1 MRLTRRAAV
10 TAGAA
15 ATMLGMLSAVVLP
28 APASASLRP
37 SLSCAGAPTN
47 GTVEGTL
54 CVLAFGQT
62 TKPNEYNVTIALL
75 GSRSSGPTT
84 WSVVAGSLPPGLTIH
99 TPQPGTTTMITGNP
113 TQTGTF
119 NFTIRGQ
126 APSGPVVT
134 PATRAYQITITTQG
148 PPDQLLCNAAGDF
161 LISGTCVL
169 PDAIIGQLYQ
179 ALLPTSHAAGGT
191 LGVVSGSLPPGL
203 SLPATFTGS
212 GDTIS
217 GTPTDPGIQ
226 PNLNFTLQGTGDQGQ
241 PLFQAYSIMV
251 DPDQQ
256 LTIVPPGSG
265 STLFP
270 GTVGQPYAQ
279 NFFLSGGAAPYT
291 WSVTAGQLPPGL
303 QLQTSFD
310 PRDANNQLT
319 GMPTT
324 PGTFT
329 FTMQLTDFYGHQA
342 TQQFTLQIQPPLQIT
357 STTMPDGTVGV
368 PYSSDFTAQGGVP
381 PYAWFVVNNIKELPP
396 GLTLDSTPPDLTN
409 VLTGTPTQ
417 AGTFHFPMQ
426 VQDSSGNTVFATIT
440 VTINN
445 H

>member
-1 MRLTRRAAV
+1 LAGTLAAV
-10 TAGAA
+10 
-15 ATMLGMLSAVVLP
+15 VVP
-28 APASASLRP
+28 AAPALASLRP
-37 SLSCAGAPTN
+37 SLGCEGAPTN
-47 GTVEGTL
+47 GTVEGSV

-75 GSRSSGPTT
+75 GSRGSGPTT

-99 TPQPGTTTMITGNP
+99 TPQPGTTTQITGNP

-134 PATRAYQITITTQG
+134 PATRSYQITITTQG
-148 PPDQLLCNAAGDF
+148 PPDKLLCDAPGDF

-169 PDAIIGQLYQ
+169 PDAIIGQPYQ

-203 SLPATFTGS
+203 SLPATFSGP

-226 PNLNFTLQGTGDQGQ
+226 PGRNFTLQGTGDQSQ
-241 PLFQAYSIMV
+241 PLFQPYSIMV
-251 DPDQQ
+251 DPDQP
-256 LTIVPPGSG
+256 LTIVPPASG
-265 STLFP
+265 SSLFP

-291 WSVTAGQLPPGL
+291 WAVSAGQPPPGL

-310 PRDANNQLT
+310 PRDANNQLAGT
-319 GMPTT
+319 PTT

-329 FTMQLTDFYGHQA
+329 FTMQVTDFYGHQA

-381 PYAWFVVNNIKELPP
+381 PYSWFVVNNIKELPP
-396 GLTLDSTPPDLTN
+396 GLTLDSTPPDLNN

-426 VQDSSGNTVFATIT
+426 VQDSSGNTVSGTIT
-440 VTINN
+440 VSINN
-445 H
+445 R

>member
-1 MRLTRRAAV
+1 
-10 TAGAA
+10 
-15 ATMLGMLSAVVLP
+15 
-28 APASASLRP
+28 
-37 SLSCAGAPTN
+37 
-47 GTVEGTL
+47 VEGSV
-54 CVLAFGQT
+54 CVLASGQT
-62 TKPNEYNVTIALL
+62 TSPNEYNVTIALL
-75 GSRSSGPTT
+75 GSRGSGPTT
-84 WSVVAGSLPPGLTIH
+84 WSVVAGSLPPGLTMP
-99 TPQPGTTTMITGNP
+99 TARPGTTTNIVGNP

-119 NFTIRGQ
+119 DFTIQGRG
-126 APSGPVVT
+126 SPVVT
-134 PATRAYQITITTQG
+134 PATRPYQITITTQG
-148 PPDQLLCNAAGDF
+148 PPDNLLCNAAGDF

-169 PDAIIGQLYQ
+169 PDAIIGQPYQ
-179 ALLPTSHAAGGT
+179 ALLPTSHAAGGM

-203 SLPATFTGS
+203 SLPATFTGA
-212 GDTIS
+212 GDTIT

-226 PNLNFTLQGTGDQGQ
+226 PNVNFTLQGTGDQGQ

-251 DPDQQ
+251 DPDQP

-291 WSVTAGQLPPGL
+291 WSVGAGQLPPGL
-303 QLQTSFD
+303 ALQTFND
-310 PRDANNQLT
+310 PRDANNELAGT
-319 GMPTT
+319 PTT

-329 FTMQLTDFYGHQA
+329 FTMQVTDFYGHQA

-381 PYAWFVVNNIKELPP
+381 PYSWFVVNNIKELPP
-396 GLTLDSTPPDLTN
+396 GLSLDSTPPDLNN

-417 AGTFHFPMQ
+417 AGTFHFPME
-426 VQDSSGNTVFATIT
+426 VQDSADNTVFATIT
-440 VTINN
+440 VNINN
-445 H
+445 K

>member
-1 MRLTRRAAV
+1 MRLIRRAV

-15 ATMLGMLSAVVLP
+15 ATMLGTLAAVVVP
-28 APASASLRP
+28 APALAFPRP
-37 SLSCAGAPTN
+37 SLSCEGAPT
-47 GTVEGTL
+47 GGIVEGSV
-54 CVLAFGQT
+54 CVLASGQT
-62 TKPNEYNVTIALL
+62 TAPSEYNVTIALV
-75 GSRSSGPTT
+75 GSRGSGPTT
-84 WSVVAGSLPPGLTIH
+84 WSVVAGGLPPGLSLPTDR
-99 TPQPGTTTMITGNP
+99 PGTTTMIVGNP
-113 TQTGTF
+113 TQAGTF
-119 NFTIRGQ
+119 TFTIKGR

-134 PATRAYQITITTQG
+134 PATRSYQITITKQG
-148 PPDQLLCNAAGDF
+148 PPDKLLCDAAGDF

-169 PDAIIGQLYQ
+169 PDAITGRPYQ
-179 ALLPTSHAAGGT
+179 ASLPTSHAAGGT

-203 SLPATFTGS
+203 SLSATFTGS
-212 GDTIS
+212 AGTIS

-226 PNLNFTLQGTGDQGQ
+226 PNFNFTLQGTGDQGQ

-291 WSVTAGQLPPGL
+291 WSVAAGQLPPGL
-303 QLQTSFD
+303 HLQTFND
-310 PRDANNQLT
+310 PRDANNELAGT
-319 GMPTT
+319 PTT

-342 TQQFTLQIQPPLQIT
+342 TQQFTLQIQLPLQIT

-381 PYAWFVVNNIKELPP
+381 PYSWFVVNNIKELPP
-396 GLTLDSTPPDLTN
+396 GLTLGSTPPDLNN

-426 VQDSSGNTVFATIT
+426 VQDSSGITVFATIT

>member
-1 MRLTRRAAV
+1 MRLIRRAV

-15 ATMLGMLSAVVLP
+15 ATMLGTLAAVVVP
-28 APASASLRP
+28 APALAFPRP
-37 SLSCAGAPTN
+37 SLSCEGAPT
-47 GTVEGTL
+47 GGIVEGSV
-54 CVLAFGQT
+54 CVLASGQT
-62 TKPNEYNVTIALL
+62 TAPSEYNVTIALV
-75 GSRSSGPTT
+75 GSRGSGPTT
-84 WSVVAGSLPPGLTIH
+84 WSVVAGGLPPGLSLPTDR
-99 TPQPGTTTMITGNP
+99 PGTTTMIVGNP

-119 NFTIRGQ
+119 NFTIKGR
-126 APSGPVVT
+126 APGGPVVT
-134 PATRAYQITITTQG
+134 PATRSYQITITTKG

-169 PDAIIGQLYQ
+169 PDAIIGQPYQ

-203 SLPATFTGS
+203 SLPATFTGP

-226 PNLNFTLQGTGDQGQ
+226 PNFNFTLQGTGDQGQ

-319 GMPTT
+319 GTPTT

-381 PYAWFVVNNIKELPP
+381 PYSWFVVNNIKELPP
-396 GLTLDSTPPDLTN
+396 GLTLDSTPPDLNN

>member
-1 MRLTRRAAV
+1 MRLTRRAAL

-15 ATMLGMLSAVVLP
+15 ATMLGTLSAVVAP
-28 APASASLRP
+28 TPASASLAP

-47 GTVEGTL
+47 GTAQDSL
-54 CVLAFGQT
+54 CVLASGQT
-62 TKPNEYNVTIALL
+62 TKPNEYNVTIAIVRT
-75 GSRSSGPTT
+75 GGPTT
-84 WSVVAGSLPPGLTIH
+84 WSVVAGSLPPGLTLLS
-99 TPQPGTTTMITGNP
+99 PRPGTTTMITGNP

-126 APSGPVVT
+126 GSPVVT
-134 PATRAYQITITTQG
+134 PATRSYQITITTQG
-148 PPDQLLCNAAGDF
+148 PPDKLLCDAAGDF

-169 PDAIIGQLYQ
+169 PDALIGQTYQ
-179 ALLPTSHAAGGT
+179 AFLPTSHAAGGT

-226 PNLNFTLQGTGDQGQ
+226 PNFNFTLQGTDDQGQ

-251 DPDQQ
+251 NPDQP
-256 LTIVPPGSG
+256 LTIVPPASG
-265 STLFP
+265 STPSP
-270 GTVGQPYAQ
+270 GTVVQPYAQ

-291 WSVTAGQLPPGL
+291 WSVAAGQLPPGL
-303 QLQTSFD
+303 GLQTSFD

-319 GMPTT
+319 GTPTT

-342 TQQFTLQIQPPLQIT
+342 AQQFTLQIQPPLQIT

-368 PYSSDFTAQGGVP
+368 PYRSDFTAQGGVP
-381 PYAWFVVNNIKELPP
+381 PYSWFVVDNIKELPP
-396 GLTLDSTPPDLTN
+396 GLTLDSTAPDLNN

-417 AGTFHFPMQ
+417 AGTFHFPME
-426 VQDSSGNTVFATIT
+426 VQDSQDNTVSATIT
-440 VTINN
+440 ININN
-445 H
+445 R

>member
-134 PATRAYQITITTQG
+134 PAIRAYQITITTQG

-203 SLPATFTGS
+203 SLPATFTGP

-226 PNLNFTLQGTGDQGQ
+226 PNFNFTLQGTGDQGQ

-291 WSVTAGQLPPGL
+291 WSVAAGQLPPGL
-303 QLQTSFD
+303 HLQTFND
-310 PRDANNQLT
+310 PRDANNELAGT
-319 GMPTT
+319 PTT
-324 PGTFT
+324 AGTFT
-329 FTMQLTDFYGHQA
+329 FTMQVTDFYGHQA

-357 STTMPDGTVGV
+357 STRLPDGTVGV

-381 PYAWFVVNNIKELPP
+381 PYSWFVVNNINELPP
-396 GLTLDSTPPDLTN
+396 GLTLGSTAPDLNN

-426 VQDSSGNTVFATIT
+426 VQDSSNDTVFATIT
-440 VTINN
+440 VTINP
-445 H
+445 